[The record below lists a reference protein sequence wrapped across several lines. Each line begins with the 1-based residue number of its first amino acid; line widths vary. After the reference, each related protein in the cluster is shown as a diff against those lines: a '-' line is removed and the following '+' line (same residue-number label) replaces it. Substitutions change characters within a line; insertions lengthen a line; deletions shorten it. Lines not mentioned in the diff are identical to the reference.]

1 MSERLPV
8 HASRSSGAG
17 STVMPNVA
25 AEWLL
30 TAGERG
36 NLATASTP
44 HESGLAWTV
53 GNLVVSM
60 SMGPPTSRGCTNCF
74 PPSVPAHA
82 QLARRGVAIRG
93 LLWRSHPA
101 LIRFD
106 QDANR
111 VLGTLVNRAGG
122 QLVRHGSD
130 RDFLVASRPTCSGVA
145 NRISGE
151 RSTPAA

>member
-44 HESGLAWTV
+44 HESGLALTV
-53 GNLVVSM
+53 GNLVRVHVDGAAYFARLHELLFALGPGACAV
-60 SMGPPTSRGCTNCF
+60 GPP
-74 PPSVPAHA
+74 
-82 QLARRGVAIRG
+82 RRGDPRAAVALPSG
-93 LLWRSHPA
+93 ADPVRSG
-101 LIRFD
+101 R
-106 QDANR
+106 
-111 VLGTLVNRAGG
+111 
-122 QLVRHGSD
+122 
-130 RDFLVASRPTCSGVA
+130 
-145 NRISGE
+145 
-151 RSTPAA
+151 